1 MANSKHSRRNKR
13 DPLETLECNTAIVR
27 VKLET
32 KKDTE
37 KLNKAPMPSLPRG
50 YRTSGLIEY
59 PRRLSTE
66 AAACRCVLKHFQG
79 MGGVIRPSFRT
90 R

>member
-1 MANSKHSRRNKR
+1 MANSKNSRRNKR

-37 KLNKAPMPSLPRG
+37 KLNKALDA
-50 YRTSGLIEY
+50 I
-59 PRRLSTE
+59 
-66 AAACRCVLKHFQG
+66 AAAGIPYEWLN
-79 MGGVIRPSFRT
+79 
-90 R
+90 